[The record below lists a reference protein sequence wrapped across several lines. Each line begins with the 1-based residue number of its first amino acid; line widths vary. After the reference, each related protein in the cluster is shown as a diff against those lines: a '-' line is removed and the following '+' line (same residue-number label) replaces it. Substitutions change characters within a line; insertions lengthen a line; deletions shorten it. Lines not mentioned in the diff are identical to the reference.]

1 MIARA
6 WAGGSRGREVLDR
19 LLPTLPALLAPG
31 GFVYLI
37 AIEENMPDEICATLL
52 RGGFASAGVLSR
64 RRALNE
70 RLMIIKAVR

>member
-6 WAGGSRGREVLDR
+6 WAGGARGREVLDR
-19 LLPTLPALLAPG
+19 LLPSLPALLAPG

-37 AIEENMPDEICATLL
+37 AIEENAPEEICATLL
-52 RGGFASAGVLSR
+52 RSGFSAAHILSR